1 MTICRQTDTHAYAF
15 SHALLSPDLWG
26 PAYQEGS
33 SHTRAGLFNYRGEDI
48 RRKADKQNAATHALF
63 PCPLGLG
70 ATTWVEGS
78 GTGTRQEPL
87 REGEKRVGLCQG
99 AGLAGEG
106 GASVEGWGQG

>member
-1 MTICRQTDTHAYAF
+1 M
-15 SHALLSPDLWG
+15 
-26 PAYQEGS
+26 
-33 SHTRAGLFNYRGEDI
+33 
-48 RRKADKQNAATHALF
+48 LF

-106 GASVEGWGQG
+106 GASVEGWGQGPGLHRGSRVGEKRRGGARGGGGWREGQSRAAILQRVRVGEGVFLFLIEKLKN